1 MNATGR
7 DYPGAAF
14 DETVAQ
20 APPSAAGPVEASPAR
35 PAQYRYIFSSGSRPL
50 EGYTIKRAIG
60 RGGFGEVYY
69 ATSDAG
75 KEVALKLIVRNLD
88 VERRGVQQCMNLK
101 SHHLITVFDLKEND
115 AGDSFVVME
124 YITGPSLA
132 QILSQHPNG
141 LPLSD
146 VKFWLKGL
154 VEGVAYLHDHG
165 IVHRDLKP
173 ANLFLEEG
181 VVKIGD
187 YGLSKSITSSN
198 EPGHSESVGTCH
210 YMAPEIASGKYH
222 KPIDVY
228 AIGVILYEI
237 ITGRVPFDGETVGEV
252 LMKHLTSQPD
262 LSPLPSP
269 YREIVRSALAKEPE
283 RRPARVLDLLPPGE
297 IPPEPSVRFLG
308 DKDSPPRPPSATF
321 QAGNDPEPEEVLH
334 ITAEEPVFYIGENT
348 MPLPRKRTYR
358 ETVRRLTTPRP
369 VRSGQGRVIPAVS
382 PARAAPVPPPEP
394 PLPAGRVRLAE
405 LLTSMV
411 LATPVAALA
420 AGLCVP
426 LFRAFSIH
434 APQNPQQLAY
444 LFAVTLAGTWIVLAT
459 TKAWEVH
466 PETALARRGAF
477 LGMGSL
483 LGLGAVA
490 LAQWVLLSLPPT
502 VAQTGFPGFSEILY
516 GRVSEHWQAT
526 FMLAP
531 YFALAMAVNPWWKL
545 TARGRSR
552 RFRLWSTIK
561 VAVLAG
567 LIGLVWPSPQP
578 WATLVIVL
586 IAIVSQVVS
595 PWSREAAD
603 YAWATR
609 FDRKRRAA

>member
-20 APPSAAGPVEASPAR
+20 APSRVAGPAEASPAR

-132 QILSQHPNG
+132 QILAQHPNG

-283 RRPARVLDLLPPGE
+283 RRPTRVLDLLPPGE

-308 DKDSPPRPPSATF
+308 EKDSPPRPPSTNP
-321 QAGNDPEPEEVLH
+321 QAGNEPEQEDVLH
-334 ITAEEPVFYIGENT
+334 ITAEEPVFYIGEHT

-358 ETVRRLTTPRP
+358 ETVRRLATPRP
-369 VRSGQGRVIPAVS
+369 ARNGQGRVIPAIA
-382 PARAAPVPPPEP
+382 PARAAPTPPPEP

-459 TKAWEVH
+459 TKGWEVH

-490 LAQWVLLSLPPT
+490 LAQWVLLALPPT

-516 GRVSEHWQAT
+516 GRVPEDWQAT

-531 YFALAMAVNPWWKL
+531 YFALAMAANPWWKL

-561 VAVLAG
+561 VAVFAG

>member
-7 DYPGAAF
+7 EYPGAAF

-20 APPSAAGPVEASPAR
+20 ARSNVASPAEASPAR
-35 PAQYRYIFSSGSRPL
+35 PAQYRYIFSSGARPL

-132 QILSQHPNG
+132 QILTQHPNG
-141 LPLSD
+141 LPLSE

-187 YGLSKSITSSN
+187 YGLSKSITGSN

-283 RRPARVLDLLPPGE
+283 RRPSRVLDLLPPGE

-308 DKDSPPRPPSATF
+308 EKDSPPHSFSTIQPVVK
-321 QAGNDPEPEEVLH
+321 EPETEDILH

-358 ETVRRLTTPRP
+358 ETVRRLAASNR
-369 VRSGQGRVIPAVS
+369 QARVIPAVA
-382 PARAAPVPPPEP
+382 PARPAPPAPPLEP
-394 PLPAGRVRLAE
+394 PLLPSGRVRLAE
-405 LLTSMV
+405 LLTSMI

-426 LFRAFSIH
+426 LFRAFSIQ

-444 LFAVTLAGTWIVLAT
+444 LFAVTLAGSWIVLVAT
-459 TKAWEVH
+459 KGWEIH
-466 PETALARRGAF
+466 PETALTRRGAF
-477 LGMGSL
+477 LGMGLL

-490 LAQWVLLSLPPT
+490 LAQWALLVPPPT
-502 VAQTGFPGFSEILY
+502 LNGTGVLGLHEIVY
-516 GRVSEHWQAT
+516 GRVPAPWRETA
-526 FMLAP
+526 MLAP

-561 VAVLAG
+561 VAVFAG
-567 LIGLVWPSPQP
+567 LIGMAWPSPQP
-578 WATLVIVL
+578 WATLVVVL
-586 IAIVSQVVS
+586 IAVVAQVVS

>member
-7 DYPGAAF
+7 EYPGAAF

-20 APPSAAGPVEASPAR
+20 APSSVVGPVEASPAR
-35 PAQYRYIFSSGSRPL
+35 PAQHRYIFSSGARPL

-101 SHHLITVFDLKEND
+101 SHHLITVYDLKEND

-132 QILSQHPNG
+132 QILAQHPNG

-187 YGLSKSITSSN
+187 YGLSKSITASN

-237 ITGRVPFDGETVGEV
+237 ITGAVPFDGETVGEV
-252 LMKHLTSQPD
+252 LMKHLTAQPD
-262 LSPLPSP
+262 LSRLPSP

-283 RRPARVLDLLPPGE
+283 RRPSRVLDLLPPGE
-297 IPPEPSVRFLG
+297 IPPEPSIRFLG
-308 DKDSPPRPPSATF
+308 EKDAPPRPAPTF
-321 QAGNDPEPEEVLH
+321 QQVVNEPEPEEILH

-358 ETVRRLTTPRP
+358 ETVRRLATPRP
-369 VRSGQGRVIPAVS
+369 TSTGQGQVRPAVA
-382 PARAAPVPPPEP
+382 PARPAPPPPVEP

-411 LATPVAALA
+411 LATPIAALA

-426 LFRAFSIH
+426 LFGAFHIQ
-434 APQNPQQLAY
+434 APQDPQQLAY
-444 LFAVTLAGTWIVLAT
+444 LFAMTLAGSWIVLVT
-459 TKAWEVH
+459 TKGWEVH
-466 PETALARRGAF
+466 PETALARRGVF
-477 LGMGSL
+477 LGLGLL

-490 LAQWVLLSLPPT
+490 LAQWTLIAPT
-502 VAQTGFPGFSEILY
+502 TTIIRTGILGFDEIIY
-516 GRVSEHWQAT
+516 GSVPEAWRDTA
-526 FMLAP
+526 MLAP
-531 YFALAMAVNPWWKL
+531 YFALAMAAVPWWKL

-552 RFRLWSTIK
+552 RFRLWATIK
-561 VAVLAG
+561 VAVFAG
-567 LIGLVWPSPQP
+567 LIGMAWPSPQP
-578 WATLVIVL
+578 WGTLVVVL
-586 IAIVSQVVS
+586 VAIVAQVVS

-609 FDRKRRAA
+609 FDRKRRVA